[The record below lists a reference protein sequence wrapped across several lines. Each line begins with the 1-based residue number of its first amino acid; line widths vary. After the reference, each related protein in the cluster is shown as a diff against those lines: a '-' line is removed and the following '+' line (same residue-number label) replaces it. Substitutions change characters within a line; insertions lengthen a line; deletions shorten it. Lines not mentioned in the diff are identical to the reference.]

1 VFRTDIESE
10 MCRVDE
16 RSFCNDFVAEY
27 SSSGLS
33 INRGTCKNTLCNEC
47 GAPAGRAN
55 RVVVTD
61 CGSWYAAA
69 FAVRGRPSTGG
80 LKLVP
85 PGGGSFE
92 DRRSKTTRPVG
103 RMKLAENPLR
113 LPSPVRW
120 TVITDSFSKD

>member
-1 VFRTDIESE
+1 MDVCVATGIESQ
-10 MCRVDE
+10 MCRVNKL
-16 RSFCNDFVAEY
+16 SFCEDLAAEY

-33 INRGTCKNTLCNEC
+33 INQRTCKNTLCNEC

-69 FAVRGRPSTGG
+69 FAVRGRPSTGE

-85 PGGGSFE
+85 PGGGSHVDRSRIG
-92 DRRSKTTRPVG
+92 DRRPP
-103 RMKLAENPLR
+103 AQ
-113 LPSPVRW
+113 
-120 TVITDSFSKD
+120 

>member
-1 VFRTDIESE
+1 
-10 MCRVDE
+10 MCRVDKP
-16 RSFCNDFVAEY
+16 SFCNDFAAEY

-33 INRGTCKNTLCNEC
+33 INRRTCKNTLCNEC

-69 FAVRGRPSTGG
+69 FAVRGRPPTGG

-85 PGGGSFE
+85 LVRRIARGSAIE
-92 DRRSKTTRPVG
+92 DHPAQQAG
-103 RMKLAENPLR
+103 
-113 LPSPVRW
+113 
-120 TVITDSFSKD
+120 